1 MKINFRKIIDG
12 GFDIGIL
19 LKFIHGFSE
28 ILSGIFL
35 VTPWRAITNNAIFVL
50 TREEIA
56 EDPHDIVANYL
67 VGLGNSISGG
77 INLFAVFYLL
87 FHGAVNTAIAI
98 ALFKKKLWA
107 YPVAIVIFG
116 LFIIYQAYRY
126 FYTHSF
132 TLLILTVVD
141 IIIVVFVA
149 LEYRKIASRQ
159 KVN

>member
-1 MKINFRKIIDG
+1 MKINFRKIIDD

-19 LKFIHGFSE
+19 LKLIHGFFE

-35 VTPWRAITNNAIFVL
+35 ITPWRAVTDSAIFLL

-56 EDPHDIVANYL
+56 EDPRDIVANYL
-67 VGLGNSISGG
+67 IGLGNSISGG
-77 INLFAVFYLL
+77 VNLFAVFYLL
-87 FHGAVNTAIAI
+87 FHGAINTALAI
-98 ALFKKKLWA
+98 ALFKKKIWA

-116 LFIIYQAYRY
+116 LFIIYQTYRF

-132 TLLILTVVD
+132 ALLILTLFD

-149 LEYRKIASRQ
+149 LEYRKKI
-159 KVN
+159 KDLGKK